1 MAEKFYR
8 DVLLKPRARVA
19 LARGVDI
26 MASVLRVT
34 LGPMARA
41 VVMAPVISTRTP
53 ELLTDAGTI
62 ARRIIELPDPYENM
76 GAMLIRQMA
85 WQVREKVGNGAA
97 TAATIAQALLH
108 DDNEDRPR
116 IHRGF
121 AVG

>member
-62 ARRIIELPDPYENM
+62 ARRIIELP
-76 GAMLIRQMA
+76 
-85 WQVREKVGNGAA
+85 
-97 TAATIAQALLH
+97 
-108 DDNEDRPR
+108 
-116 IHRGF
+116 
-121 AVG
+121 